1 MAATTYRYRVRAVD
15 AAGNLS
21 GYSLVASATTELPP
35 DLQPPTVP
43 AGLTATAAG
52 STQIDLVWGAS
63 SDNVGV
69 VGYRLERCEGVSCSN
84 FVEVAPPAGTSYSDT
99 GLVAATTY
107 RYRVRA
113 VDAAGNLSG
122 YSLVASAT
130 TELPPDLQPPTVPA
144 GLTATAA
151 GSTQIDL
158 VWGASSDN
166 VGVVGYRLERCE
178 GVSCSNFVQVAPP
191 AGRRI
196 RTPGWWR
203 RPRIAIGC
211 GRWMQ
216 PGT

>member
-1 MAATTYRYRVRAVD
+1 MGWVERHQRT
-15 AAGNLS
+15 N
-21 GYSLVASATTELPP
+21 
-35 DLQPPTVP
+35 
-43 AGLTATAAG
+43 G
-52 STQIDLVWGAS
+52 SHCAL
-63 SDNVGV
+63 
-69 VGYRLERCEGVSCSN
+69 GYRRFRRTDRSCLGGLVGQRGRGRVSAGALRGCELLELCAG
-84 FVEVAPPAGTSYSDT
+84 APPAGTSYSDT

-158 VWGASSDN
+158 VWGL
-166 VGVVGYRLERCE
+166 VGQRGRGRVSAGALRGCELLELCA
-178 GVSCSNFVQVAPP
+178 GAGPLPAPP
-191 AGRRI
+191 RGWSPQIDRRI
-196 RTPGWWR
+196 TWARSGIGGAFGHRVGWR